1 MFINM
6 RRFGIHLRYQE
17 QYRKDPQAIRDMLIA
32 TQDNQLIPLSQVAE
46 VKSITGPVQIN
57 RENNQRRWTIMGNIR
72 GSDLGSVVAKIQKRL
87 DEKIELPAGYHIE
100 FGGQFENQQRAM
112 LKLSI
117 IVPLVILVVLVML
130 WLSFNSL
137 RHALIIFTMV
147 PLSVIGGI
155 LGLWLMG
162 EYLSVP
168 ASIGFIALFG
178 MAMLDGM
185 VMLTCFN
192 NLKDEGTT
200 SVYDT
205 VVEGSMTR
213 LAPVLATTITTLLG
227 LLPLLLSSGIGSEV
241 QRPLASVVIFG
252 LFSSTFLTLFII
264 PTIYLAVEEHEEK
277 KRRLLI

>member
-1 MFINM
+1 
-6 RRFGIHLRYQE
+6 
-17 QYRKDPQAIRDMLIA
+17 
-32 TQDNQLIPLSQVAE
+32 
-46 VKSITGPVQIN
+46 
-57 RENNQRRWTIMGNIR
+57 
-72 GSDLGSVVAKIQKRL
+72 VVAKIQKRL

-277 KRRLLI
+277 KRHESLA